1 MTSSQTA
8 RYYIDIM
15 DRYEEAE
22 EDDFEDTTREE
33 RYWMDKSYV
42 MAAILL
48 EKSGYVRQGRA

>member
-1 MTSSQTA
+1 MTSSSDA
-8 RYYIDIM
+8 KFYINIM